1 MAVEPADRLSQ
12 ITTMWTHLARAQD
25 HAADPERT
33 ALAALVERY
42 HPAAYSY
49 LLACTGREDDAA
61 DLFQEFALKLL
72 RGEFRR
78 ADPSRGRFRDYLKV
92 TLANLVRRHAGRV
105 ARDARPGGDELS
117 DVADAAAP
125 PPEPDEV
132 FLAGWR
138 KVLLDRAWAGLKE
151 VEAESGTP
159 YFTALRARADFPE
172 DSSAALAGRLT
183 AKLRPPTPFTDAGV
197 RKLLQRGREVFVD
210 LLVAETA
217 RSVPTDDRE
226 RLEEE
231 LIVLGFHGYCKPAL
245 ERWRP
250 GG

>member
-1 MAVEPADRLSQ
+1 MSAEQPNRLSQ
-12 ITTMWTHLARAQD
+12 ISTMWTQLARTQD
-25 HAADPERT
+25 QDADPDRT
-33 ALAALVERY
+33 ALAELVERY

-78 ADPSRGRFRDYLKV
+78 ADPSRGQFRDYLKI
-92 TLANLVRRHAGRV
+92 TLANLIRKHAGRV
-105 ARDARPGGDELS
+105 AREARPGGDDLPE
-117 DVADAAAP
+117 VADSASSLH
-125 PPEPDEV
+125 ESDEV

-138 KVLLDRAWAGLKE
+138 KALLDKTWDGLKQ

-159 YFTALRARADFPE
+159 YHTALRTRADYPD
-172 DSSAALAGRLT
+172 DSSAELADRLT
-183 AKLRPPTPFTDAGV
+183 AKLRPPTRFTDTGV

-210 LLVAETA
+210 LVVAETA

-226 RLEEE
+226 RLERE

-245 ERWRP
+245 DRWRP
-250 GG
+250 GR